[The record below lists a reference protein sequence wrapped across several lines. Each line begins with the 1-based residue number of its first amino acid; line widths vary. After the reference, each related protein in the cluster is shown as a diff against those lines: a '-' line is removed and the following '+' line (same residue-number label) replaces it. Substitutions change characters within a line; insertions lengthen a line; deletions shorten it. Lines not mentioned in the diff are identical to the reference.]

1 MLLGVPFGAMV
12 FLSSEEEMAVGSQKL
27 VGMSP
32 DIHAAFASRMA
43 AAGIQPQDRIAIAVS
58 GGPDSMAL
66 CLLAK
71 QWWLGFRESGVYA
84 EKPTGIVVD
93 HGLRPESA
101 AEALQVQGWVS
112 NLGMDCY
119 ILKCEWLNGR
129 PDSGHL
135 QEAARNASRYSL
147 MEQTCWKH
155 DVSTLLTG
163 HHADDQA
170 ELFLMR
176 LARKS
181 GITGLAGMAFV
192 SHFYSRRPTSMNQTG
207 LLLVRPLLQFSKQ
220 DLYTVCKN
228 AGQDWVED
236 PSNLSRLFARNRIRQ
251 VLADPLYDDARR
263 EIHHLITACRQT
275 RAVLDKERDDIL
287 DFAYAAIDTD
297 ILASRSVSDAV
308 LGRVLVAVLQF
319 VAQREKPP
327 RGKALKI
334 LMDKLRQPPVKE
346 AFTLAGCHVSPAPG
360 SKGSRVMVCLSP
372 ESPTPALGSDLISWD
387 SNSILASKK
396 LNLRVAQLLNSEDAA
411 YYDSKKPILDA
422 STGAPSV
429 LEQGRKLG
437 LVSDG
442 VAALLELLKNEIAET
457 MSKTIEDCK
466 KSELPRNQL
475 INGLENCKQMLPLGH
490 TCFFMSRFLVSWES
504 NAIPAKSNEVQCMT
518 LSGDQRGRCC
528 LLRDKP
534 VTWVRHYEDTDFDH
548 LQNALKTSFKTKNDD
563 NVSSWCVY
571 RFESDLYGADK
582 EKRQKMQLELA
593 KNPLKRDTS
602 SKPRPRKNPKVEPI
616 YCGGCVTSKAR
627 RALAILRCIPKP
639 VRRGLPVLMNAEGLL
654 LAIPTLGFQ
663 RCPWVSFSAVLR
675 SRIPL
680 GGGQSSWT

>member
-135 QEAARNASRYSL
+135 QEAARNARYSL

-163 HHADDQA
+163 HHADDQ
-170 ELFLMR
+170 
-176 LARKS
+176 
-181 GITGLAGMAFV
+181 
-192 SHFYSRRPTSMNQTG
+192 
-207 LLLVRPLLQFSKQ
+207 
-220 DLYTVCKN
+220 VCKN

-287 DFAYAAIDTD
+287 VKTVTLSKDFAYAAIDTD

>member
-1 MLLGVPFGAMV
+1 MV

-135 QEAARNASRYSL
+135 QEAARNARYSL

-163 HHADDQA
+163 HHADDQ
-170 ELFLMR
+170 
-176 LARKS
+176 
-181 GITGLAGMAFV
+181 
-192 SHFYSRRPTSMNQTG
+192 
-207 LLLVRPLLQFSKQ
+207 
-220 DLYTVCKN
+220 VCKN

-287 DFAYAAIDTD
+287 VKTVTLSKDFAYAAIDTD

>member
-1 MLLGVPFGAMV
+1 MV
-12 FLSSEEEMAVGSQKL
+12 LLSSEEDFAVGSQEPVDVSL
-27 VGMSP
+27 
-32 DIHAAFASRMA
+32 DIPTVFASRMA
-43 AAGIQPQDRIAIAVS
+43 AAGIQPLDRIAIAVS

-71 QWWLGFRESGVYA
+71 QWWQGFRDSGVYA

-101 AEALQVQGWVS
+101 AEALQVQRWVS
-112 NLGMDCY
+112 NLGMDCH

-135 QEAARNASRYSL
+135 QEAARNARYSL

-181 GITGLAGMAFV
+181 GIIGLAGMAFV
-192 SHFYSRRPTSMNQTG
+192 SHFYSRRPTSMSQTYV
-207 LLLVRPLLQFSKQ
+207 LLVRPLLQFSKQ

-228 AGQDWVED
+228 AGQQWVED
-236 PSNLSRLFARNRIRQ
+236 PSNSSRIFARNRIRQ

-263 EIHHLITACRQT
+263 EIHHLIAACRQT

-287 DFAYAAIDTD
+287 AKTVTLSKDFAYVAIHTD
-297 ILASRSVSDAV
+297 ILASSSVSDAV

-372 ESPTPALGSDLISWD
+372 ESPTPALGSDLISWE
-387 SNSILASKK
+387 SGPVLASKK
-396 LNLRVAQLLNSEDAA
+396 RDLGGLNSEDAA
-411 YYDSKKPILDA
+411 YYNDGKKLILDA
-422 STGAPSV
+422 RSGAPSV

-442 VAALLELLKNEIAET
+442 VAALLELLKKEIAET
-457 MSKTIEDCK
+457 MGKTIEDCK
-466 KSELPRNQL
+466 KSEPPNNQL
-475 INGLENCKQMLPLGH
+475 IYGMDNPKQMLPLGH
-490 TCFFMSRFLVSWES
+490 TCFFMSRFLVSWEPK
-504 NAIPAKSNEVQCMT
+504 AIPAKLNEVQYMT

-534 VTWVRHYEDTDFDH
+534 AAWVRHYEDTDFDH
-548 LQNALKTSFKTKNDD
+548 LQNALKISFKTKVDD
-563 NVSSWCVY
+563 KVSSWCVY
-571 RFESDLYGADK
+571 RFESDLYGADE
-582 EKRQKMQLELA
+582 EKRQEMQLELA
-593 KNPLKRDTS
+593 KSPLKRDTS
-602 SKPRPRKNPKVEPI
+602 RKPRPRKNPKVKPI
-616 YCGGCVTSKAR
+616 YCGGYVTSKAQ

-639 VRRGLPVLMNAEGLL
+639 VLRGLPVLVSAEGLL
-654 LAIPTLGFQ
+654 LAIPTLDFQ
-663 RCPWVSFSAVLR
+663 RCPLVSFSAVLC